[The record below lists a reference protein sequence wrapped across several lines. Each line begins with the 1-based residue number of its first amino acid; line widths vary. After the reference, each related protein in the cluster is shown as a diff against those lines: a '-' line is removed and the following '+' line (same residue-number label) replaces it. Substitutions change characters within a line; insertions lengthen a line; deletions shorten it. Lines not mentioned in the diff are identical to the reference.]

1 MNNWRAFL
9 VLFFSIIYV
18 PAFAQNEQQQK
29 LLTLLSEGR
38 YFESRDLYNEIH
50 NTLDFDEEL
59 YYKYWMCKF
68 MNKKDSAA
76 ICLEKMLEDYP
87 EFVENGVMSIYIELF
102 NIYTDLKDKKKGVYT
117 YKRVMEYLKD
127 NPYGINEEDITV
139 LKRETEEQ
147 YACFK
152 QLVNEPPIKLRRK
165 KTSDSL
171 KIEGKD
177 KLWFNA
183 KFNGFVHKAIFDTGG
198 GTYCT
203 MSRNCAEKIGIKYD
217 TSKIVK
223 KPLNNTDMQIF
234 QVIMDSIEIGDIVL
248 YNIPIQL
255 LDHDISQYLP
265 DSIKN
270 DSIEMEDFDSVKDVI
285 GNPFL
290 GLPMMQLIGRLLID
304 YENNTISFPDIHT
317 KISEEPNLFFYNGVY
332 MHAKLNKQ
340 EFIGQLDTGAD
351 SYIEI
356 DSVFYEKHKN
366 DISIDTMT
374 VKKPYNLAM
383 CHRTWVDMP
392 YQIPDNLKITFDNKQ
407 ISPPSDDENPIR
419 IYSIQPIW
427 PTKVFDGI
435 IGYDFFKKIGKKVLL
450 DLDNMR
456 LEAIE

>member
-1 MNNWRAFL
+1 MNNRRAFL
-9 VLFFSIIYV
+9 TLFFSIIYV
-18 PAFAQNEQQQK
+18 LAFAQNEQQQK

-50 NTLDFDEEL
+50 DTLDFDEEL
-59 YYKYWMCKF
+59 YYEYWMCKF
-68 MNKKDSAA
+68 MNRKDSAA

-87 EFVENGVMSIYIELF
+87 EFVGNGAMSIYIELF
-102 NIYTDLKDKKKGVYT
+102 NIYTDLKDKEKGVYT

-127 NPYGINEEDITV
+127 NPYGINEEDIPV
-139 LKRETEEQ
+139 LKKETEERF
-147 YACFK
+147 ACFK

-177 KLWFNA
+177 KLWLNA
-183 KFNGFVHKAIFDTGG
+183 KFNGFVHKALFDIGG

-203 MSRNCAEKIGIKYD
+203 MSRNCAEKIGVKYN

-223 KPLNNTDMQIF
+223 KPFNNTDMQI
-234 QVIMDSIEIGDIVL
+234 IMDSIEIGDIVL

-270 DSIEMEDFDSVKDVI
+270 DSIEMEDFDSVKDEI
-285 GNPFL
+285 GSPML

-340 EFIGQLDTGAD
+340 DFIGQLDTGAD

-366 DISIDTMT
+366 DIPIDTMT

-383 CHRTWVDMP
+383 FHHTWVDMP

-427 PTKVFDGI
+427 STKIFDGV
-435 IGYDFFKKIGKKVLL
+435 IGYDFFKKIGKRVLL

>member
-1 MNNWRAFL
+1 MNNRIAFL
-9 VLFFSIIYV
+9 ALFFSIIYV
-18 PAFAQNEQQQK
+18 SAFAQNEQQQK

-50 NTLDFDEEL
+50 DTLDFDEEL
-59 YYKYWMCKF
+59 YYEYWMCKF
-68 MNKKDSAA
+68 MNRKDSAA

-87 EFVENGVMSIYIELF
+87 EFVGNGAMSIYIELF
-102 NIYTDLKDKKKGVYT
+102 NIYTDLKDKEKGVYT

-127 NPYGINEEDITV
+127 NPYGINEEDIPV
-139 LKRETEEQ
+139 LKKETEERF
-147 YACFK
+147 ACFK

-177 KLWFNA
+177 KLWLNA
-183 KFNGFVHKAIFDTGG
+183 KFNGFVHKALFDTGG

-203 MSRNCAEKIGIKYD
+203 MSRNCAEKIGVKYN

-223 KPLNNTDMQIF
+223 KPFNNTDMQI
-234 QVIMDSIEIGDIVL
+234 IMDSIEIGDIVL
-248 YNIPIQL
+248 YNILIQL
-255 LDHDISQYLP
+255 LDHDISQHLP

-270 DSIEMEDFDSVKDVI
+270 DSIEMEDFDSVKDEI
-285 GNPFL
+285 GSPIL
-290 GLPMMQLIGRLLID
+290 GLPVMQLIGRLLID

-340 EFIGQLDTGAD
+340 DFIGQLDTGAD

-356 DSVFYEKHKN
+356 DSVFYEKYKN
-366 DISIDTMT
+366 DIPIDTMT

-383 CHRTWVDMP
+383 FHHTWVDMP

-427 PTKVFDGI
+427 STKVFDGV
-435 IGYDFFKKIGKKVLL
+435 IGYDFFKKIGKRVLL